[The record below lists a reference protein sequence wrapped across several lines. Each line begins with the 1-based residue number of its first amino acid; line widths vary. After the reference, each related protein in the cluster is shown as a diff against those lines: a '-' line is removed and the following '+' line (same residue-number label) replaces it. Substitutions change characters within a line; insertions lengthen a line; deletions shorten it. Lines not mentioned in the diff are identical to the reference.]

1 MKSLRSSIDVVSV
14 RAKQLAVPLEEGLC
28 LHPEDSAVEASEKML
43 DRQYDFAPVLEEG
56 SPIGLFA
63 YNAFGDSSSVALVG
77 GAMEP
82 LKSASIVSGEAQ
94 LGAIVNRL
102 NSRSFLFVFE
112 EDGIS
117 GFLTPSDLGSVG
129 VRAHFYSHLSH
140 LETLLGEYLRLK
152 YPDQSKATS
161 LLKAGRLESQ
171 KAIAADLRARD
182 RFLDEISCVS
192 LQDLIDICGKDPE
205 FRAAVARTGTGW
217 NKVDRGFGEFRDVIM
232 HSSRPLSTLG
242 MTEPVMLLKM
252 QRRIDALSEAVEKM
266 LVASRA

>member
-1 MKSLRSSIDVVSV
+1 MRIDVVSV
-14 RAKQLAVPLEEGLC
+14 RAKQLAVPLTEGLC
-28 LHPEDSAVEASEKML
+28 LRPEDSAVEASEKML

-63 YNAFGDSSSVALVG
+63 YSAFGDSSHGALVSE
-77 GAMEP
+77 AMEP
-82 LKSASIVSGEAQ
+82 LNSATIVSGETR
-94 LGAIVNRL
+94 LETIINRL
-102 NSRSFLFVFE
+102 NSRPFLFVLE
-112 EDGIS
+112 ENGFS

-129 VRAHFYSHLSH
+129 VRAHFYSHLSL
-140 LETLLGEYLRLK
+140 LEILLGEYLRLR
-152 YPDQSKATS
+152 YPDQSKAIS

-171 KAIAADLRARD
+171 KAIVADLRSRD

-192 LQDLIDICGKDPE
+192 LQDLIDICGKDSE

-217 NKVDRGFGEFRDVIM
+217 NKVDRGFGEFRDAIM

-242 MTEPVMLLKM
+242 MTEPAMLLKM

-266 LVASRA
+266 LRSLPRS